1 MTIHAHRDLLL
12 AVIVAGLDSTF
23 CTLRY
28 LKLVVRAQKLVRS
41 LAVRV
46 NTKVMTL
53 AVLVTGQGS
62 LWETVFS
69 RSMLRSCN

>member
-12 AVIVAGLDSTF
+12 AVIVTGLDFTF

-28 LKLVVRAQKLVRS
+28 LKLVVRAQK

>member
-28 LKLVVRAQKLVRS
+28 LKLVVRAQKL
-41 LAVRV
+41 AVRV

>member
-28 LKLVVRAQKLVRS
+28 LKLVVRAQKL
-41 LAVRV
+41 AVRE